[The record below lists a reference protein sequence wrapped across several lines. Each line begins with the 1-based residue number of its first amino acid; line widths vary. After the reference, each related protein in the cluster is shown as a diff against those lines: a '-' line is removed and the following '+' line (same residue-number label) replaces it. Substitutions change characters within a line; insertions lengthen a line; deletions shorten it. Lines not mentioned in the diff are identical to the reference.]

1 MSASQGQVKPRNGVV
16 KQVLSG
22 DTIIIRGQPVGGPP
36 PEVTVTLCN
45 ITAPKLERWK
55 GNDSMDESKDEPY
68 AWEAREFL
76 RKKLIGEY
84 VTFVT
89 EKSMTKSVTINANRT
104 YGTVWLGK
112 DRNGENV
119 IETLVSEG
127 LVTVK
132 RDTRNPTPEQTRLIE
147 LENAAK
153 AAKKGKWSESPASE
167 HIRDVKWTV
176 DEPRKLVEKFGKKP
190 IKAIIE
196 FVFDGSTVKALLLPD
211 FYNIVLMISGVR
223 CPGWP
228 NGRRDNSTG
237 DPYADEAR
245 FFVESRLL
253 HRDVE
258 VVLES
263 VNNNNFIGS
272 ILHPKGNIA
281 EILLSEGFAKCQDW
295 SINNSRAGAEK
306 LYLAEKAAKEARLR
320 LWKDY
325 KPSGPQIEFTGTV
338 VEIVNADALI
348 IRTPNG
354 ENKKVFLSS
363 IRPPTRE
370 KKVNEEPN
378 NATRKDFK
386 PLYDIPWMLEARE
399 FLREK
404 FIRKNVKVV
413 VDYTQPARDNFPEKL
428 CCTVT
433 CGKTNIAEALVARG
447 LARVIKY
454 RQNDDQRSSHY
465 NLLQVAESK
474 AEKSQHG
481 LHAKKDIPVHRLVD
495 LSNDPSK
502 AKAFLTSLKRAQ
514 GIKAVVEFVTS
525 GSRLKLFLP
534 KEDYLITFVLA
545 GIRTPRC
552 QRSVPGGGVLKAD
565 EYGEKALAFT
575 REHCFQRDV
584 EIKIESTETKGSGFI
599 GWLTVNEVNMSVSL
613 VEEGLAE
620 VVTFPDFGE
629 LTRTLK
635 AAEERAKSKKLN
647 MWKNYVEVQVENEKN
662 ENDKEIA
669 ERKIDYQEV
678 VLSEVTE
685 DFHFYTQKVDQ
696 RSMLENLLLQL
707 RQELGSNPPLPGSY
721 KPSRGELAVAKFT
734 GDDQWYRVK
743 IEKISGT
750 NVSVFYI
757 DYGNR
762 ETVNVTRVADLPSRF
777 ASDKPYAH
785 EHVLACVALPND
797 NDDKKAAIEIFKEDV
812 MDKILLMNIEFK
824 LNSSVTAVT
833 LVDPTTNE
841 DIAKG
846 LISDGFLLVQN
857 QRDRRLT
864 KLLEEYRKAEEDAKH
879 NRRNIWRYGDIRA
892 DDEKEFGL

>member
-1 MSASQGQVKPRNGVV
+1 MSAPQGQVKSRNGVV
-16 KQVLSG
+16 KQVTSG
-22 DTIIIRGQPVGGPP
+22 DTIIIRGQPIGGPP
-36 PEVTVTLCN
+36 PEVTITLCN

-55 GNDSMDESKDEPY
+55 VNDSIDESKDEPY

-76 RKKLIGEY
+76 RKKLIGQD
-84 VTFVT
+84 VTFVM
-89 EKSMTKSVTINANRT
+89 EKSINTTRA

-112 DRNGENV
+112 DKNGENV
-119 IETLVSEG
+119 AETLVSEG

-132 RDTRNPTPEQTRLIE
+132 KDTRNPSAEQIRLTE

-153 AAKKGKWSESPASE
+153 QAKKGKWSESPASE
-167 HIRDVKWTV
+167 HIRDVKRTV
-176 DEPRKLVEKFGKKP
+176 DDPRKLVEKFGKKP
-190 IKAIIE
+190 VKAIIE
-196 FVFDGSTVKALLLPD
+196 FVFDGSTVRALLLPD
-211 FYNIVLMISGVR
+211 FYNVMLMISGVR

-228 NGRRDNSTG
+228 NGRRENSVG
-237 DPYADEAR
+237 DPYADEAK

-258 VVLES
+258 IVLES

-281 EILLSEGFAKCQDW
+281 EILLNEGFAKCQDW

-348 IRTPNG
+348 IRTQNG

-363 IRPPTRE
+363 IRPPARE
-370 KKVNEEPN
+370 KKPN
-378 NATRKDFK
+378 DESNNTGRKDFK
-386 PLYDIPWMLEARE
+386 PLYDVPWMLEARE

-465 NLLQVAESK
+465 NLLHVAESK

-481 LHAKKDIPVHRLVD
+481 LHAKKDVPVHRLVD
-495 LSNDPSK
+495 LSNDPAK

-534 KEDYLITFVLA
+534 KEDQLITFVLA

-552 QRSVPGGGVLKAD
+552 QRSLPGGGIVKAD

-599 GWLTVNEVNMSVSL
+599 GWLTVNDVNMSVSL

-635 AAEERAKSKKLN
+635 TAEERAKTKKLN
-647 MWKNYVEVQVENEKN
+647 MWKNFVEVQVENDKN
-662 ENDKEIA
+662 ENDKEVV

-678 VLSEVTE
+678 VISEVTE
-685 DFHFYTQKVDQ
+685 DLHFYVQNVDQ
-696 RSMLENLLLQL
+696 RSMLENLVSQL
-707 RQELGSNPPLPGSY
+707 RQELSANPPLPGAY
-721 KPSRGELAVAKFT
+721 KPIRGDLAVAKFT
-734 GDDQWYRVK
+734 GDDQWYRIKV
-743 IEKISGT
+743 EKTAGVNI
-750 NVSVFYI
+750 SVFYI

-777 ASDKPYAH
+777 ATDKPYAH
-785 EHVLACVALPND
+785 EHTLACVALPND
-797 NDDKKAAIEIFKEDV
+797 NDDKKAAVETFKEDV
-812 MDKILLMNIEFK
+812 MDKILLMNREYK
-824 LNSSVTAVT
+824 MNNNVTAVT
-833 LVDPTTNE
+833 LVDSSTNSSSTND

-846 LISDGFLLVQN
+846 LIADGLLLVQH

-864 KLLEEYRKAEEDAKH
+864 KLIEEYKKAEEEAKH

>member
-1 MSASQGQVKPRNGVV
+1 MSAPQGQVKSGNGVV
-16 KQVLSG
+16 KQVTSG
-22 DTIIIRGQPVGGPP
+22 DTIIIRGQPIRGPP
-36 PEVTVTLCN
+36 PEITITLCN

-55 GNDSMDESKDEPY
+55 VNDSVDESKDEAY

-76 RKKLIGEY
+76 RKKLIGQD
-84 VTFVT
+84 VTFVN
-89 EKSMTKSVTINANRT
+89 EKSINSTRA

-112 DRNGENV
+112 DKNGENV
-119 IETLVSEG
+119 AETLVSEG

-132 RDTRNPTPEQTRLIE
+132 KDSRNPSAEQVRLTE
-147 LENAAK
+147 LENTAK
-153 AAKKGKWSESPASE
+153 QAKKGKWSESPASE
-167 HIRDVKWTV
+167 HIRDVKRTV
-176 DEPRKLVEKFGKKP
+176 DDPRKLVEKFGKKP
-190 IKAIIE
+190 VKAIIE
-196 FVFDGSTVKALLLPD
+196 FVFDGSTVRALLLPD
-211 FYNIVLMISGVR
+211 FYNVMLMISGVR

-228 NGRRDNSTG
+228 NGRRENSVG
-237 DPYADEAR
+237 DPYADEAK

-258 VVLES
+258 IVLES

-281 EILLSEGFAKCQDW
+281 EILLNEGFAKCQDW

-348 IRTPNG
+348 IRTQNG

-363 IRPPTRE
+363 IRPPARE
-370 KKVNEEPN
+370 KKPN
-378 NATRKDFK
+378 DESNNTGRKDFK
-386 PLYDIPWMLEARE
+386 PLYDVPWMLEARE

-465 NLLQVAESK
+465 NLLHVAESK

-481 LHAKKDIPVHRLVD
+481 LHAKKDVPVHRLVD
-495 LSNDPSK
+495 LSNDPAK

-514 GIKAVVEFVTS
+514 GIKAMVEFVTS

-534 KEDYLITFVLA
+534 KEDQLITFVLA

-552 QRSVPGGGVLKAD
+552 QRSLPGGGIVKAD

-599 GWLTVNEVNMSVSL
+599 GWLTVNDVNMSVSL

-635 AAEERAKSKKLN
+635 TAEERAKTKKLN
-647 MWKNYVEVQVENEKN
+647 MWKNFVEVQVENDKN
-662 ENDKEIA
+662 ENDKEVG

-678 VLSEVTE
+678 VISEVTE
-685 DFHFYTQKVDQ
+685 DLHFYVQNVDQ
-696 RSMLENLLLQL
+696 RSMLENLVSQL
-707 RQELGSNPPLPGSY
+707 RQELSSNPPLPGAY
-721 KPSRGELAVAKFT
+721 KPIRGDLAVAKFT
-734 GDDQWYRVK
+734 GDDQWYRIKV
-743 IEKISGT
+743 EKTAGVNI
-750 NVSVFYI
+750 SVFYI

-777 ASDKPYAH
+777 ATDKPYAH
-785 EHVLACVALPND
+785 EHTLACVALPND
-797 NDDKKAAIEIFKEDV
+797 NDDKKAAVETFKEDV
-812 MDKILLMNIEFK
+812 MDKILLLNREYKMN
-824 LNSSVTAVT
+824 NNVTAVT
-833 LVDPTTNE
+833 LVESSTNSSSTND

-846 LISDGFLLVQN
+846 LIADGLLLVQH

-864 KLLEEYRKAEEDAKH
+864 KLIEEYKKAEEDAKH

>member
-1 MSASQGQVKPRNGVV
+1 M
-16 KQVLSG
+16 
-22 DTIIIRGQPVGGPP
+22 GGPP
-36 PEVTVTLCN
+36 PEVIITLCN

-55 GNDSMDESKDEPY
+55 GNDNMDETKDEPY

-76 RKKLIGEY
+76 RRKLIGQD
-84 VTFVT
+84 VTFAT
-89 EKSMTKSVTINANRT
+89 EKSVNTART

-119 IETLVSEG
+119 IDTLVSEG

-132 RDTRNPTPEQTRLIE
+132 KDNRNSTAEQQRLIE
-147 LENAAK
+147 LENMAK
-153 AAKKGKWSESPASE
+153 IAKKGKWSDSPVSE
-167 HIRDVKWTV
+167 HIRDIKWTV
-176 DEPRKLVEKFGKKP
+176 DDPRKLVEKFGKKP
-190 IKAIIE
+190 IKAVIE
-196 FVFDGSTVKALLLPD
+196 FVFDGSTVKAFLLPD
-211 FYNIVLMISGVR
+211 FYSIILMISGVR

-228 NGRRDNSTG
+228 NGRRENSVG

-258 VVLES
+258 IVLES

-272 ILHPKGNIA
+272 VIHPKGNIA

-295 SINNSRAGAEK
+295 SISNSRSGAEK
-306 LYLAEKAAKEARLR
+306 LYLAEKTAKEARLR

-348 IRTPNG
+348 VRTQNG
-354 ENKKVFLSS
+354 ENKKVFLGS

-370 KKVNEEPN
+370 KKNEDSN
-378 NATRKDFK
+378 NTTRSKDFR

-413 VDYTQPARDNFPEKL
+413 VDYTHYYPARDNFPEKL

-433 CGKTNIAEALVARG
+433 CGKTNIAEALVGRG

-454 RQNDDQRSSHY
+454 RQNDDQRSSQY

-481 LHAKKDIPVHRLVD
+481 LHAKKDIPVHRIVD

-514 GIKAVVEFVTS
+514 GIRAVVEFVTS
-525 GSRLKLFLP
+525 GSRLKLYLP
-534 KEDYLITFVLA
+534 KEDYIIAFVLA

-552 QRSVPGGGVLKAD
+552 QRTLPSGSVIKAD

-575 REHCFQRDV
+575 KEHCFQRDV
-584 EIKIESTETKGSGFI
+584 EIKIENTETKLSGFI
-599 GWLTVNEVNMSVSL
+599 GWLTVNDVNMSVAL

-620 VVTFPDFGE
+620 VVNFPDSGE
-629 LTRTLK
+629 LTKTLK
-635 AAEERAKSKKLN
+635 AAEERAKAKKLN
-647 MWKNYVEVQVENEKN
+647 IWKNRVEAPVETDKIMDEK
-662 ENDKEIA
+662 EGQ
-669 ERKIDYQEV
+669 ERKIDYQKV
-678 VLSEVTE
+678 VISEVT
-685 DFHFYTQKVDQ
+685 DDLHFYAQFVDQ
-696 RSMLENLLLQL
+696 GSLLENMLLQL
-707 RQELGSNPPLPGSY
+707 RQELAANPPLPGAY
-721 KPSRGELAVAKFT
+721 KPTRGDLAVAKFS

-743 IEKISGT
+743 TEKVSGT

-762 ETVNVTRVADLPSRF
+762 ETLNVTRVADLPARF
-777 ASDKPYAH
+777 ATDKPYAH
-785 EHVLACVALPND
+785 EYALACVTLPSD
-797 NDDKKAAIEIFKEDV
+797 TDDKRAAVDAFKEDV
-812 MDKILLMNIEFK
+812 LDKILLLNIEYK
-824 LNSSVTAVT
+824 LSSNVIAVT
-833 LVDPTTNE
+833 LMHPSTNE
-841 DIAKG
+841 DIGKG
-846 LISDGFLLVQN
+846 LISDGFLHVQKH
-857 QRDRRLT
+857 RDRRLT
-864 KLLEEYRKAEEDAKH
+864 KLIEEYKKAEEDAKH
-879 NRRNIWRYGDIRA
+879 NHRNIWMYGDVRPE
-892 DDEKEFGL
+892 DDDKEFGL

>member
-1 MSASQGQVKPRNGVV
+1 M
-16 KQVLSG
+16 
-22 DTIIIRGQPVGGPP
+22 
-36 PEVTVTLCN
+36 
-45 ITAPKLERWK
+45 
-55 GNDSMDESKDEPY
+55 
-68 AWEAREFL
+68 
-76 RKKLIGEY
+76 
-84 VTFVT
+84 FVIHS
-89 EKSMTKSVTINANRT
+89 EKILNSNRV

-112 DRNGENV
+112 DKTGENV

-127 LVTVK
+127 LVVVK
-132 RDTRNPTPEQTRLIE
+132 KDTRNPSPEQSKLIE

-153 AAKKGKWSESPASE
+153 AAKKGKWSESPSSE
-167 HIRDVKWTV
+167 HIRDVKWTI
-176 DEPRKLVEKFGKKP
+176 DDPRKLVEKFGKKP
-190 IKAIIE
+190 VKAVIE
-196 FVFDGSTVKALLLPD
+196 YVFDGSTVKALLLPD
-211 FYNIVLMISGVR
+211 FYSIMLMISGVR

-228 NGRRDNSTG
+228 NGRRENSEG

-245 FFVESRLL
+245 YFVESRLL

-258 VVLES
+258 IILES

-281 EILLSEGFAKCQDW
+281 EILLSQGFAKCQDW
-295 SINNSRAGAEK
+295 SINNSKAGAEK

-348 IRTPNG
+348 IRTQNG

-370 KKVNEEPN
+370 KKPNEDAN
-378 NATRKDFK
+378 NATKSKEFR
-386 PLYDIPWMLEARE
+386 PLYNIPWMLEARE

-413 VDYTQPARDNFPEKL
+413 VDYTQPARDYLPEKL

-433 CGKTNIAEALVARG
+433 YGKTNIAEALVARG
-447 LARVIKY
+447 LAKVIKH

-481 LHAKKDIPVHRLVD
+481 LHAKKDIPMHRLVD
-495 LSNDPSK
+495 LSSDPAK
-502 AKAFLTSLKRAQ
+502 TKAFLTSLKRAQ

-525 GSRLKLFLP
+525 GSRLKLYLP
-534 KEDYLITFVLA
+534 KEDYIITFVLA
-545 GIRTPRC
+545 GIRT
-552 QRSVPGGGVLKAD
+552 QRSQRASPGSGGVVKTD
-565 EYGEKALAFT
+565 VYGEKALAFT
-575 REHCFQRDV
+575 KEHCFQRDV

-599 GWLTVNEVNMSVSL
+599 GWLTVNDVNMSVAL
-613 VEEGLAE
+613 VEEGLAA

-635 AAEERAKSKKLN
+635 AAEERAKAKKLN
-647 MWKNYVEVQVENEKN
+647 LWKNYVEAEMTNDKN
-662 ENDKEIA
+662 EDEKEVV
-669 ERKIDYQEV
+669 ERKIDYQKV
-678 VLSEVTE
+678 GISEVT
-685 DFHFYTQKVDQ
+685 DDLHFYVQSADQ

-707 RQELGSNPPLPGSY
+707 NQELASNPPLPGAY
-721 KPSRGELAVAKFT
+721 KPVRGELAAAKFT

-743 IEKISGT
+743 IEKVSGT

-762 ETVNVTRVADLPSRF
+762 ETINVTKVADLPARF
-777 ASDKPYAH
+777 ATDKPYAH
-785 EHVLACVALPND
+785 EHALACITLPSD
-797 NDDKKAAIEIFKEDV
+797 VDDKKAAVDAFKEDV
-812 MDKILLMNIEFK
+812 MEKIVLLNVEYK
-824 LNSSVTAVT
+824 LNNNITAVT
-833 LVDPTTNE
+833 LADATTNE

-846 LISDGFLLVQN
+846 LISDGLLLVQSH
-857 QRDRRLT
+857 RDKRLT
-864 KLLEEYRKAEEDAKH
+864 KLIEEYKKAEEDAKH
-879 NRRNIWRYGDIRA
+879 SRRNIWRYGDIRA
-892 DDEKEFGL
+892 DDEKDFGL

>member
-1 MSASQGQVKPRNGVV
+1 MSAPQGQGKPINGVV
-16 KQVLSG
+16 KQVISG
-22 DTIIIRGQPVGGPP
+22 DTIVIRGQPMGGPP
-36 PEVTVTLCN
+36 PEKTITLCN
-45 ITAPKLERWK
+45 VTAPKLERWK
-55 GNDSMDESKDEPY
+55 GNDSTDESKDEPY
-68 AWEAREFL
+68 AWKAREFL
-76 RKKLIGEY
+76 RKKVIGQE
-84 VTFVT
+84 VHFVT
-89 EKSMTKSVTINANRT
+89 EKSINTNRT

-112 DRNGENV
+112 DKNGENV

-132 RDTRNPTPEQTRLIE
+132 KDTRNPSPEQTSLIE

-153 AAKKGKWSESPASE
+153 AAKKGKWSESPSSE

-176 DEPRKLVEKFGKKP
+176 DDPRKLVEKFGKKP
-190 IKAIIE
+190 VKAIIE

-211 FYNIVLMISGVR
+211 FYNVVLMISGVR

-228 NGRRDNSTG
+228 NGRRENSVG

-245 FFVESRLL
+245 YFVESRLL

-295 SINNSRAGAEK
+295 SISNSRSGAEK

-348 IRTPNG
+348 IRTQNG

-363 IRPPTRE
+363 IRPPSRE
-370 KKVNEEPN
+370 KRVNEEPN
-378 NATRKDFK
+378 NTARKDFK

-447 LARVIKY
+447 LVRVIKY

-465 NLLQVAESK
+465 DLLQVAESK

-525 GSRLKLFLP
+525 GSRLKLYLP
-534 KEDYLITFVLA
+534 KEDQLITFVLA

-552 QRSVPGGGVLKAD
+552 QRSLPGGGVVKAD

-584 EIKIESTETKGSGFI
+584 EIKIENTETKGSGFI
-599 GWLTVNEVNMSVSL
+599 GWLTVNDINMSVSL

-647 MWKNYVEVQVENEKN
+647 MWKNFVEVQVENDKN
-662 ENDKEIA
+662 ENDKEIV
-669 ERKIDYQEV
+669 ERKVDYQEV
-678 VLSEVTE
+678 VISEVTE
-685 DFHFYTQKVDQ
+685 DLHFYVQNVDQ
-696 RSMLENLLLQL
+696 RSMLENLLSQL
-707 RQELGSNPPLPGSY
+707 RQELSSNPPLPGAY
-721 KPSRGELAVAKFT
+721 KPVRGDLAVAKFT

-743 IEKISGT
+743 TEKVFGT

-762 ETVNVTRVADLPSRF
+762 ETINVTRVADLPSRF
-777 ASDKPYAH
+777 ATDKPYAR
-785 EHVLACVALPND
+785 EHTLACVALPSD
-797 NDDKKAAIEIFKEDV
+797 NDDKKAAVEAFKEDV
-812 MDKILLMNIEFK
+812 MDKVLLLNTEYK
-824 LNSSVTAVT
+824 LNSNVIAVT
-833 LVDPTTNE
+833 LLDSTTNE

-846 LISDGFLLVQN
+846 LIADGLLLVQN

-864 KLLEEYRKAEEDAKH
+864 KLIEEYKKAEEDAKH
-879 NRRNIWRYGDIRA
+879 SRRNIWRYGDIRV

>member
-1 MSASQGQVKPRNGVV
+1 MSAPQGQVRSRNGVV
-16 KQVLSG
+16 KQVTSG

-36 PEVTVTLCN
+36 PEITITLCN
-45 ITAPKLERWK
+45 VTAPKLERWK
-55 GNDSMDESKDEPY
+55 GNDSTDESKDEPY

-76 RKKLIGEY
+76 RQKLIGQD
-84 VTFVT
+84 VSFVT
-89 EKSMTKSVTINANRT
+89 EKSINTNRT

-112 DRNGENV
+112 DKNGENV

-132 RDTRNPTPEQTRLIE
+132 KDTRNPSLEQTRLIE
-147 LENAAK
+147 LENVAK

-167 HIRDVKWTV
+167 HIRDVKWSV
-176 DEPRKLVEKFGKKP
+176 DDPRKLLEKFGKKP
-190 IKAIIE
+190 VKAIIE

-228 NGRRDNSTG
+228 NGRRENAVG

-245 FFVESRLL
+245 YFVESRLL
-253 HRDVE
+253 HKCVE
-258 VVLES
+258 IVLES
-263 VNNNNFIGS
+263 VTNNNFIGS
-272 ILHPKGNIA
+272 ILHPRGNIA

-348 IRTPNG
+348 IRTQSG

-363 IRPPTRE
+363 IRPPARE

-378 NATRKDFK
+378 NTARKDFK
-386 PLYDIPWMLEARE
+386 PLYDIPWMLEGRE

-413 VDYTQPARDNFPEKL
+413 VDYTQPARDNFPAKL

-447 LARVIKY
+447 LVRVIKY

-525 GSRLKLFLP
+525 GSRLKLYLP
-534 KEDYLITFVLA
+534 KEDQLITFVLA

-552 QRSVPGGGVLKAD
+552 QRSLPGGGIVKAD

-584 EIKIESTETKGSGFI
+584 EIKIENTEMKGSGFI
-599 GWLTVNEVNMSVSL
+599 GWLTVNDLNMSVAL
-613 VEEGLAE
+613 IEEGLAE

-635 AAEERAKSKKLN
+635 AAEERAKTKKLN
-647 MWKNYVEVQVENEKN
+647 MWKNYIEVQVENDKN
-662 ENDKEIA
+662 ENDKEIV
-669 ERKIDYQEV
+669 ERKVDYHEV
-678 VLSEVTE
+678 AISEVTE
-685 DFHFYTQKVDQ
+685 DLHFYAQSVDQ
-696 RSMLENLLLQL
+696 RSMLENLLSQL
-707 RQELGSNPPLPGSY
+707 RQELSSNPPLPGAY
-721 KPSRGELAVAKFT
+721 KPTRGDLAVARFT

-743 IEKISGT
+743 IEKVSGT

-762 ETVNVTRVADLPSRF
+762 ETINVTRVADLPSRF
-777 ASDKPYAH
+777 TTDESYAR
-785 EHVLACVALPND
+785 EHTLACVTLPND
-797 NDDKKAAIEIFKEDV
+797 NDDKKAAVEAFKEDV
-812 MDKILLMNIEFK
+812 MDKILL
-824 LNSSVTAVT
+824 LNTEYKISSNVTAVT
-833 LVDPTTNE
+833 LVDSNTNE

-846 LISDGFLLVQN
+846 LISDGLLLVQN

-864 KLLEEYRKAEEDAKH
+864 ELIEQYQKAEEDAKH
-879 NRRNIWRYGDIRA
+879 SRRNIWRYGDIRA

>member
-1 MSASQGQVKPRNGVV
+1 MSAPQGQGKPINGVV
-16 KQVLSG
+16 KQVISG
-22 DTIIIRGQPVGGPP
+22 DTIVIRGQPMGGPP
-36 PEVTVTLCN
+36 PEKTITLCN
-45 ITAPKLERWK
+45 VTAPKLERWK
-55 GNDSMDESKDEPY
+55 GNDSTDESKDEPY

-76 RKKLIGEY
+76 RKKVIGQE
-84 VTFVT
+84 VHFVT
-89 EKSMTKSVTINANRT
+89 EKSINTNRT

-112 DRNGENV
+112 DKNGENV

-132 RDTRNPTPEQTRLIE
+132 KDTRNPSPEQTSLIE

-153 AAKKGKWSESPASE
+153 AAKKGKWSESPSSE

-176 DEPRKLVEKFGKKP
+176 DDPRKLVEKFGKKP
-190 IKAIIE
+190 VKAIIE

-211 FYNIVLMISGVR
+211 FYNVVLMISGVR

-228 NGRRDNSTG
+228 NGRRENSVG

-245 FFVESRLL
+245 YFVESRLL

-295 SINNSRAGAEK
+295 SISNSRSGAEK

-348 IRTPNG
+348 IRTQNG

-363 IRPPTRE
+363 IRPPSRE
-370 KKVNEEPN
+370 KRVNEEPN
-378 NATRKDFK
+378 NTARKDFK

-447 LARVIKY
+447 LVRVIKY

-525 GSRLKLFLP
+525 GSRLKLYLP
-534 KEDYLITFVLA
+534 KEDQLITFVLA

-552 QRSVPGGGVLKAD
+552 QRSLPGGGVVKAD

-584 EIKIESTETKGSGFI
+584 EIKIENTETKGSGFI
-599 GWLTVNEVNMSVSL
+599 GWLTVNDINMSVSL

-647 MWKNYVEVQVENEKN
+647 MWKNFVEVQVENDKN
-662 ENDKEIA
+662 ENDKEIV
-669 ERKIDYQEV
+669 ERKVDYQEV
-678 VLSEVTE
+678 VISEVTE
-685 DFHFYTQKVDQ
+685 DLHFYVQNVDQ
-696 RSMLENLLLQL
+696 RSMLENLLSQL
-707 RQELGSNPPLPGSY
+707 RQELSSNPPLPGAY
-721 KPSRGELAVAKFT
+721 KPVRGDLAVAKFT

-743 IEKISGT
+743 TEKVFGT

-762 ETVNVTRVADLPSRF
+762 ETINVTRVADLPSRF
-777 ASDKPYAH
+777 ATDKPYAR
-785 EHVLACVALPND
+785 EHTLACVALPSD
-797 NDDKKAAIEIFKEDV
+797 NDDKKAAVEAFKEDV
-812 MDKILLMNIEFK
+812 MDKVLLLNTEYK
-824 LNSSVTAVT
+824 LNSNVIAVT
-833 LVDPTTNE
+833 LLDSTTNE

-846 LISDGFLLVQN
+846 LIADGLLLVQN

-864 KLLEEYRKAEEDAKH
+864 KLIEEYKKAEEDAKH
-879 NRRNIWRYGDIRA
+879 SRRNIWRYGDIRV

>member
-1 MSASQGQVKPRNGVV
+1 MSAPQAQVKSRNGVV
-16 KQVLSG
+16 KQVISG
-22 DTIIIRGQPVGGPP
+22 DTIVIRGQPMGGPP
-36 PEVTVTLCN
+36 PEVTITLCN

-76 RKKLIGEY
+76 RKKLIGQD
-84 VTFVT
+84 VSFVT
-89 EKSMTKSVTINANRT
+89 EKSVNTNRT
-104 YGTVWLGK
+104 YGIVWLGK
-112 DRNGENV
+112 DRNGENI

-127 LVTVK
+127 LVIVK
-132 RDTRNPTPEQTRLIE
+132 KDTRNPSPEQTRLIE

-153 AAKKGKWSESPASE
+153 TAKKGKWSESPLSE
-167 HIRDVKWTV
+167 HVRDVKWAV
-176 DEPRKLVEKFGKKP
+176 DDPRKLVEKFGKKP
-190 IKAIIE
+190 VKAIIE
-196 FVFDGSTVKALLLPD
+196 YVFDGSTVKALLLPD
-211 FYNIVLMISGVR
+211 FYNVVLMISGVR

-228 NGRRDNSTG
+228 NGRRENSVG

-245 FFVESRLL
+245 YFVESRLL

-258 VVLES
+258 IVLES

-272 ILHPKGNIA
+272 VLHPKGNIA

-348 IRTPNG
+348 IRTQNG

-363 IRPPTRE
+363 IRPPSRE
-370 KKVNEEPN
+370 KKANDEIN
-378 NATRKDFK
+378 NANRKDFK

-474 AEKSQHG
+474 AEKSQYG

-495 LSNDPSK
+495 LSNDPPK

-534 KEDYLITFVLA
+534 KEDQLITFVLA

-552 QRSVPGGGVLKAD
+552 QRSLPSGGIVKAD

-599 GWLTVNEVNMSVSL
+599 GWLTVNDINMSVSL

-635 AAEERAKSKKLN
+635 AAEERAKTKKLN

-662 ENDKEIA
+662 ENEKEIA

-678 VLSEVTE
+678 VIAEVT
-685 DFHFYTQKVDQ
+685 DDLHFYAQSVDQ

-707 RQELGSNPPLPGSY
+707 RQELASNPPLPGAY
-721 KPSRGELAVAKFT
+721 KPARGDLSVAKFT

-743 IEKISGT
+743 VEKVSGS

-762 ETVNVTRVADLPSRF
+762 ETINVTRVADLPSRF
-777 ASDKPYAH
+777 ATDKPYAH
-785 EHVLACVALPND
+785 EHVLACVTLPSD
-797 NDDKKAAIEIFKEDV
+797 NDDKKLAVESFKEDV
-812 MDKILLMNIEFK
+812 MDKILLLNTEYK
-824 LNSSVTAVT
+824 LSSTVSAVT
-833 LVDPTTNE
+833 LVDSSTND

-846 LISDGFLLVQN
+846 LISDGLLLVQN

-864 KLLEEYRKAEEDAKH
+864 KLIEEYRKAEEDAKH
-879 NRRNIWRYGDIRA
+879 SRRNIWRYGDIRT

>member
-1 MSASQGQVKPRNGVV
+1 MSAPQGQVKSRNGVV
-16 KQVLSG
+16 KQVTSG
-22 DTIIIRGQPVGGPP
+22 DTIIIRGQPIGGPP
-36 PEVTVTLCN
+36 PEVTITLCN
-45 ITAPKLERWK
+45 VTAPKLERWK
-55 GNDSMDESKDEPY
+55 VNDSIDESKDEPY

-76 RKKLIGEY
+76 RKKLIGQD
-84 VTFVT
+84 VTFLM
-89 EKSMTKSVTINANRT
+89 EKSINSTRA

-112 DRNGENV
+112 DKNGENV
-119 IETLVSEG
+119 AETLVSEG

-132 RDTRNPTPEQTRLIE
+132 KDSRNPSAEQVRLTE

-153 AAKKGKWSESPASE
+153 QAKKGKWSESPASE
-167 HIRDVKWTV
+167 HIRDVKRTV
-176 DEPRKLVEKFGKKP
+176 DDPRKLVEKFGKKP
-190 IKAIIE
+190 VKAIIE
-196 FVFDGSTVKALLLPD
+196 FVFDGSTVRALLLPD
-211 FYNIVLMISGVR
+211 FYNVMLMISGVR

-228 NGRRDNSTG
+228 NGRRENSVG
-237 DPYADEAR
+237 DPYADEAK

-253 HRDVE
+253 HREVE
-258 VVLES
+258 IVLES

-281 EILLSEGFAKCQDW
+281 EILLNEGFAKCQDW

-348 IRTPNG
+348 IRTQNG

-363 IRPPTRE
+363 IRPPARE
-370 KKVNEEPN
+370 KKPNDESN
-378 NATRKDFK
+378 NAGRKDFK
-386 PLYDIPWMLEARE
+386 PLYDVPWMLEARE

-465 NLLQVAESK
+465 NLLHVAESK

-481 LHAKKDIPVHRLVD
+481 LHAKKDVPVHRLVD
-495 LSNDPSK
+495 LSNDPAK

-534 KEDYLITFVLA
+534 KEDQLITFVLA

-552 QRSVPGGGVLKAD
+552 QRSLPGGGIVKAD

-599 GWLTVNEVNMSVSL
+599 GWLTVNDVNMSVSL
-613 VEEGLAE
+613 VDEGLAE

-635 AAEERAKSKKLN
+635 MAEERAKTKKLN
-647 MWKNYVEVQVENEKN
+647 MWKNFVEVQVENDKN
-662 ENDKEIA
+662 ENDKEVV

-678 VLSEVTE
+678 VISEVTE
-685 DFHFYTQKVDQ
+685 DLHFYVQNVDQ
-696 RSMLENLLLQL
+696 RSMLENLVSQL
-707 RQELGSNPPLPGSY
+707 RQELSSNPPLPGAY
-721 KPSRGELAVAKFT
+721 KPIRGDLAVAKFT
-734 GDDQWYRVK
+734 GDDQWYRIKV
-743 IEKISGT
+743 EKTAGVNI
-750 NVSVFYI
+750 SVFYI

-777 ASDKPYAH
+777 ATDKPYAH
-785 EHVLACVALPND
+785 EHTLACVALPND
-797 NDDKKAAIEIFKEDV
+797 NDDKKAAVETFKEDV
-812 MDKILLMNIEFK
+812 MDKILLLNREYKMN
-824 LNSSVTAVT
+824 NNVTAVT
-833 LVDPTTNE
+833 LVDSSTNSSSTND

-846 LISDGFLLVQN
+846 LIADGLLLVQH

-864 KLLEEYRKAEEDAKH
+864 KLIEEYKKAEEDAKH

>member
-1 MSASQGQVKPRNGVV
+1 MSAPQGQVKSRNGVV
-16 KQVLSG
+16 KQVTSG
-22 DTIIIRGQPVGGPP
+22 DTIIIRGQPIGGPP
-36 PEVTVTLCN
+36 PEVTITLCN

-55 GNDSMDESKDEPY
+55 VNDSIDESKDEPY

-76 RKKLIGEY
+76 RKKLIGQD
-84 VTFVT
+84 VTFIM
-89 EKSMTKSVTINANRT
+89 EKSINSTRA

-112 DRNGENV
+112 DKNGENV
-119 IETLVSEG
+119 AETLVSEG

-132 RDTRNPTPEQTRLIE
+132 KDSRNPSAEQIRLTE

-153 AAKKGKWSESPASE
+153 QAKKGKWSESPASE
-167 HIRDVKWTV
+167 HIRDVKRNV
-176 DEPRKLVEKFGKKP
+176 DDPRKLVEKFGKKP
-190 IKAIIE
+190 VKAIIE
-196 FVFDGSTVKALLLPD
+196 FVFDGSTVRALLLPD
-211 FYNIVLMISGVR
+211 FYNVMLMISGVR

-228 NGRRDNSTG
+228 NGRRENSVG
-237 DPYADEAR
+237 DPYADEAK

-253 HRDVE
+253 HREVE
-258 VVLES
+258 IVLES

-281 EILLSEGFAKCQDW
+281 EILLNEGFAKCQDW

-348 IRTPNG
+348 IRTQNG

-363 IRPPTRE
+363 IRPPARE
-370 KKVNEEPN
+370 KKPSDESN
-378 NATRKDFK
+378 NAGRKDFK
-386 PLYDIPWMLEARE
+386 PLYDVPWMLEARE

-465 NLLQVAESK
+465 NLLHVAESK

-481 LHAKKDIPVHRLVD
+481 LHAKKDVPVHRLVD
-495 LSNDPSK
+495 LSNDPAK

-534 KEDYLITFVLA
+534 KEDQLITFVLA

-552 QRSVPGGGVLKAD
+552 QRSLPGGGIVKAD

-599 GWLTVNEVNMSVSL
+599 GWLTVNDVNMSVSL

-635 AAEERAKSKKLN
+635 TAEERAKTKKLN
-647 MWKNYVEVQVENEKN
+647 MWKNFVEVQVENDKN
-662 ENDKEIA
+662 ENDKEVV

-678 VLSEVTE
+678 VISEVTE
-685 DFHFYTQKVDQ
+685 DLHFYVQNVDQ
-696 RSMLENLLLQL
+696 RSMLENLVSQL
-707 RQELGSNPPLPGSY
+707 RQELSSNPPLPGAY
-721 KPSRGELAVAKFT
+721 KPIRGDLAVAKFT
-734 GDDQWYRVK
+734 GDDQWYRIKV
-743 IEKISGT
+743 EKTAGVNI
-750 NVSVFYI
+750 SVFYI

-762 ETVNVTRVADLPSRF
+762 ETVNVTRIADLPSRF
-777 ASDKPYAH
+777 ATDKPYAH
-785 EHVLACVALPND
+785 EHTLACVALPND
-797 NDDKKAAIEIFKEDV
+797 NDDKKAAVETFKEDV
-812 MDKILLMNIEFK
+812 MDKILLLNREYKMN
-824 LNSSVTAVT
+824 NNVTAVT
-833 LVDPTTNE
+833 LVDSSTNSSSTND

-846 LISDGFLLVQN
+846 LIADGLLLVQH

-864 KLLEEYRKAEEDAKH
+864 KLIEEYKKAEEDAKH

>member
-1 MSASQGQVKPRNGVV
+1 MSAPQGQVKQRNGVV
-16 KQVLSG
+16 KQVTSG
-22 DTIIIRGQPVGGPP
+22 DTIVIRGQPMGGPP
-36 PEVTVTLCN
+36 PEITIILCN

-55 GNDSMDESKDEPY
+55 GNDSTDESRDEPY

-76 RKKLIGEY
+76 RKKLIGED
-84 VTFVT
+84 VFFVT
-89 EKSMTKSVTINANRT
+89 EKSINANRN

-132 RDTRNPTPEQTRLIE
+132 KDTRNPSPEQAHLIE
-147 LENAAK
+147 LENTAR
-153 AAKKGKWSESPASE
+153 AAKKGKWSESPSSE
-167 HIRDVKWTV
+167 HIRNVKWAV
-176 DEPRKLVEKFGKKP
+176 DDPRKLVEKFGKKP
-190 IKAIIE
+190 VKAIIE
-196 FVFDGSTVKALLLPD
+196 FIFDGSTVKALLLPD
-211 FYNIVLMISGVR
+211 YYNIVLMISGVR

-228 NGRRDNSTG
+228 NGRRENSAG

-245 FFVESRLL
+245 YFVESRLL

-258 VVLES
+258 IVLES

-281 EILLSEGFAKCQDW
+281 EMLLSQGFAKCQDW
-295 SINNSRAGAEK
+295 SISNSRAGAEK

-348 IRTPNG
+348 IRTQNG

-363 IRPPTRE
+363 IRPPSRE
-370 KKVNEEPN
+370 KKPNEEPN
-378 NATRKDFK
+378 NSGRKDFK

-447 LARVIKY
+447 LVRVIKY

-465 NLLQVAESK
+465 NLLQIAESK

-495 LSNDPSK
+495 VSNDPTKVKSY
-502 AKAFLTSLKRAQ
+502 LTSFKRAQ
-514 GIKAVVEFVTS
+514 GIKAMVEFVTS

-534 KEDYLITFVLA
+534 KEDQLITFVLA

-552 QRSVPGGGVLKAD
+552 QRSLPGGGIVKAD

-584 EIKIESTETKGSGFI
+584 EIKVESTETKGSGFI
-599 GWLTVNEVNMSVSL
+599 GWLTVNDQNMSVAL

-635 AAEERAKSKKLN
+635 AAEERAKTKKLN
-647 MWKNYVEVQVENEKN
+647 IWKNYVEVQVENEKN
-662 ENDKEIA
+662 DNDKEVV

-678 VLSEVTE
+678 VISEVNGL
-685 DFHFYTQKVDQ
+685 HFYVQKVDQ
-696 RSMLENLLLQL
+696 RSMLETLLSQL
-707 RQELGSNPPLPGSY
+707 RQELSSNPPLPGAY
-721 KPSRGELAVAKFT
+721 KPVRGELAVAKFT

-743 IEKISGT
+743 IEKISGS

-762 ETVNVTRVADLPSRF
+762 ETVNVSRLADLPSRF
-777 ASDKPYAH
+777 ATDKPYAH
-785 EHVLACVALPND
+785 EYALACVSLPSD
-797 NDDKKAAIEIFKEDV
+797 TDDAKTAVEAFKEDV
-812 MDKILLMNIEFK
+812 MDKILLMNTEYKITNTNV
-824 LNSSVTAVT
+824 LAVT
-833 LVDPTTNE
+833 LVDSTTNE

-846 LISDGFLLVQN
+846 LITDGLLLVQN

-864 KLLEEYRKAEEDAKH
+864 KLIEEYKKAEEDAEH
-879 NRRNIWRYGDIRA
+879 SRRNIWRYGDIREDA
-892 DDEKEFGL
+892 GPITNP

>member
-1 MSASQGQVKPRNGVV
+1 MSAPQGQWNGTKGVV
-16 KQVLSG
+16 KQVTSG
-22 DTIIIRGQPVGGPP
+22 DTIVVRGQPMGGPP
-36 PEVTVTLCN
+36 PEITIILYN

-55 GNDSMDESKDEPY
+55 GNNSPSESKDEPY

-76 RKKLIGEY
+76 RKKLIGKD
-84 VTFVT
+84 VHFAV
-89 EKSMTKSVTINANRT
+89 EKQINPNRI

-112 DRNGENV
+112 DQTGENV
-119 IETLVSEG
+119 IVSLVTRGLVS
-127 LVTVK
+127 VK
-132 RDTRNPTPEQTRLIE
+132 KDTRNPSPQHAKLIE
-147 LENAAK
+147 LEETAK
-153 AAKKGKWSESPASE
+153 SAKRGKWSESPGSE
-167 HIRDVKWTV
+167 HVRDVKWIV
-176 DEPRKLVEKFGKKP
+176 DDPRKLVEKFKKKP
-190 IKAIIE
+190 VKAIIE

-228 NGRRDNSTG
+228 NGRRENSAG
-237 DPYADEAR
+237 NPYADEAR
-245 FFVESRLL
+245 YFVESRLL

-258 VVLES
+258 IVLES

-295 SINNSRAGAEK
+295 SISNSRAGAEK
-306 LYLAEKAAKEARLR
+306 LYLAEKAAKETRLR

-325 KPSGPQIEFTGTV
+325 KPSGPQVEFTGTV

-348 IRTPNG
+348 IRTQNG

-363 IRPPTRE
+363 IRPPSRE
-370 KKVNEEPN
+370 KKPNEEPN
-378 NATRKDFK
+378 NAVRKDFK

-413 VDYTQPARDNFPEKL
+413 VDYTQPARDNFPEKS

-447 LARVIKY
+447 LVRVIKY

-465 NLLQVAESK
+465 NLLQIAESK

-495 LSNDPSK
+495 VSNDPTKVKSY
-502 AKAFLTSLKRAQ
+502 LTSFKRAQ
-514 GIKAVVEFVTS
+514 AIKAVVEFVTS

-534 KEDYLITFVLA
+534 KEDQLITFVLA

-552 QRSVPGGGVLKAD
+552 QRSLPGGGIVKAD

-584 EIKIESTETKGSGFI
+584 EIKVESTETKGSGFI
-599 GWLTVNEVNMSVSL
+599 GWLTVNDQNMSVAL

-635 AAEERAKSKKLN
+635 AAEERAKTKKLN
-647 MWKNYVEVQVENEKN
+647 IWKNYVEVQVENEKN
-662 ENDKEIA
+662 ENDKEVA
-669 ERKIDYQEV
+669 ERKIDYQKV
-678 VLSEVTE
+678 VISEVNGL
-685 DFHFYTQKVDQ
+685 HFYAQKVDQ
-696 RSMLENLLLQL
+696 RSMLETLLKQL
-707 RQELGSNPPLPGSY
+707 RQELSNNPPLPGAF
-721 KPSRGELAVAKFT
+721 KPVRGELAVAKFS
-734 GDDQWYRVK
+734 GDDEWYRVK
-743 IEKISGT
+743 IEKVSGS
-750 NVSVFYI
+750 NVSVYYI

-762 ETVNVTRVADLPSRF
+762 ETINISRLADLPSRF
-777 ASDKPYAH
+777 ATDKPYAH
-785 EHVLACVALPND
+785 EYALACVALPND
-797 NDDKKAAIEIFKEDV
+797 TDDAKAAIEAFKEDV
-812 MDKILLMNIEFK
+812 NDKILLMNTEYK
-824 LNSSVTAVT
+824 LSNTNVLAVT
-833 LVDPTTNE
+833 LVDSTNNE
-841 DIAKG
+841 DIVKG
-846 LISDGFLLVQN
+846 LITEGLLLVQN
-857 QRDRRLT
+857 QRDRRLV
-864 KLLEEYRKAEEDAKH
+864 KLIEEYKKAEEDAEH
-879 NRRNIWRYGDIRA
+879 GRRNIWRYGDIREDA
-892 DDEKEFGL
+892 GPITNP

>member
-1 MSASQGQVKPRNGVV
+1 MSAPQGQVKSRNGVV
-16 KQVLSG
+16 KQVTSG
-22 DTIIIRGQPVGGPP
+22 DTIIIRGQPIGGPP
-36 PEVTVTLCN
+36 PEVTITLCN

-55 GNDSMDESKDEPY
+55 VNDSIDESKDEPY

-76 RKKLIGEY
+76 RKKLIGQD
-84 VTFVT
+84 VTFVM
-89 EKSMTKSVTINANRT
+89 EKSMNSIRA

-112 DRNGENV
+112 DKNGENV
-119 IETLVSEG
+119 AETLVSEG

-132 RDTRNPTPEQTRLIE
+132 KDTRNPSAEQVRLTE

-153 AAKKGKWSESPASE
+153 QAKKGKWSESPSSE
-167 HIRDVKWTV
+167 HIRDVKRTV
-176 DEPRKLVEKFGKKP
+176 DDPRKLVEKFGKKP
-190 IKAIIE
+190 VKAIIE
-196 FVFDGSTVKALLLPD
+196 FVFDGSTVRALLLPD
-211 FYNIVLMISGVR
+211 FYNVMLMISGVR

-228 NGRRDNSTG
+228 NGRRENSVG
-237 DPYADEAR
+237 DPYADEAK

-258 VVLES
+258 IVLES

-281 EILLSEGFAKCQDW
+281 EILLNEGFAKCQDW

-348 IRTPNG
+348 IRTQNG

-363 IRPPTRE
+363 IRPPARE
-370 KKVNEEPN
+370 KKPNDESN
-378 NATRKDFK
+378 NAGRKDFK
-386 PLYDIPWMLEARE
+386 PLYDVPWMLEARE

-465 NLLQVAESK
+465 NLLHVAESK

-481 LHAKKDIPVHRLVD
+481 LHAKKDVPVHRLVD
-495 LSNDPSK
+495 LSNDPAK

-534 KEDYLITFVLA
+534 KEDQLITFVLA

-552 QRSVPGGGVLKAD
+552 QRSLPGGGIVKAD

-599 GWLTVNEVNMSVSL
+599 GWLTVNDVNMSVSL

-635 AAEERAKSKKLN
+635 TAEERAKTKKLN
-647 MWKNYVEVQVENEKN
+647 MWKNFVEVQVENDKN
-662 ENDKEIA
+662 ENDKEVV

-678 VLSEVTE
+678 VISEVTE
-685 DFHFYTQKVDQ
+685 DLHFYVQNVDQ
-696 RSMLENLLLQL
+696 RSMLENLVSQL
-707 RQELGSNPPLPGSY
+707 RQELSSNPPLPGAY
-721 KPSRGELAVAKFT
+721 KPIRGDLAVAKFT
-734 GDDQWYRVK
+734 GDDQWYRIKV
-743 IEKISGT
+743 EKTAGVNI
-750 NVSVFYI
+750 SVFYI

-777 ASDKPYAH
+777 ATDKPYAH
-785 EHVLACVALPND
+785 EHTLACVALPND
-797 NDDKKAAIEIFKEDV
+797 NDDKKAAVETFKEDV
-812 MDKILLMNIEFK
+812 MDKILLLNREYKMN
-824 LNSSVTAVT
+824 NNVTAVT
-833 LVDPTTNE
+833 LVDSSTNSSSTND

-846 LISDGFLLVQN
+846 LIADGLLLVQH

-864 KLLEEYRKAEEDAKH
+864 KLIEEYKKAEEDAKH